1 MELFDHPAETIP
13 SPWIEMLRRSFVEEE
28 LSPTVFPTKYP
39 PIVWALCAV
48 MDPTRVALPP
58 VVVDKESV
66 TLFRFVKASLAIV
79 REVALS
85 EAVQELFVTV
95 GTV

>member
-1 MELFDHPAETIP
+1 
-13 SPWIEMLRRSFVEEE
+13 
-28 LSPTVFPTKYP
+28 
-39 PIVWALCAV
+39 